1 MIAVGSGAGDCGG
14 GCGGVVGGPRDQTAG
29 TGGGGGGGGVGQL
42 LHRQAAL
49 NDSWPGTSLTSCG
62 AAQALDELRCCCSP
76 TRNSLHLR
84 IPNLSLGYVRQF
96 ES

>member
-14 GCGGVVGGPRDQTAG
+14 GCGGGVGGPRDQTAG
-29 TGGGGGGGGVGQL
+29 TGGGGGGGVGQL

-62 AAQALDELRCCCSP
+62 AAQALDQLRLLLLLSNSQLSP
-76 TRNSLHLR
+76 LDNTQPASWLCEA
-84 IPNLSLGYVRQF
+84 I
-96 ES
+96 